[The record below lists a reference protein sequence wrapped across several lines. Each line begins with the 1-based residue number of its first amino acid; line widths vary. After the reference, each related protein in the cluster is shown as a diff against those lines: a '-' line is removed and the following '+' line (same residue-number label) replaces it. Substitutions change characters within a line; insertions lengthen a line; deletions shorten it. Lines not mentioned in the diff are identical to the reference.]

1 MKNIFAILVI
11 GITVLGVVL
20 SPLAFGSV
28 IDSPRKQM
36 KMGTLP
42 EDVVCK
48 EGMALMIRF
57 SGASACVKPSTA
69 MKLENAE
76 WGIILKDVAMMN
88 KHREKMMEQKDMM
101 ERGDIAMGFNQT
113 KIMHHFVD
121 TATGGEV
128 RIMALDASDAKTIDE
143 IRSHVE
149 DIQHEFS
156 QGNFTKPFFIHA
168 QVVPGTQIM
177 TEKKDLIQYS
187 TKQIEGGAIL
197 VLTANDTELL
207 DAIKQFMAFQSS
219 QHMGH

>member
-1 MKNIFAILVI
+1 M
-11 GITVLGVVL
+11 LGVVL
-20 SPLAFGSV
+20 SPVAFGSM

-48 EGMALMIRF
+48 EGMALMMRA
-57 SGASACVKPSTA
+57 SGTGAACVKLSTA
-69 MKLENAE
+69 MKLENAG
-76 WGIILKDVAMMN
+76 WGIILKDVSLMN
-88 KHREKMMEQKDMM
+88 KYREKMVEQKDMM

-121 TATGGEV
+121 TATGGEI

-143 IRSHVE
+143 IRSHME
-149 DIQHEFS
+149 DIQYEFS
-156 QGNFTKPFFIHA
+156 HGNFTKPFFIHA
-168 QVVPGTQIM
+168 QVVPGIQIM

-197 VLTANDTELL
+197 VLTTNDTELL
-207 DAIKQFMAFQSS
+207 DAIKQFMDFQSS
-219 QHMGH
+219 QHMDH